1 MFRRLVW
8 AMLLV
13 ATLPAQQQVRPA
25 VSHGYCV
32 AGTAV
37 NSLTGQPLASASVA
51 IAPTSQGEERDISKS
66 VTTGSDGHFSFD
78 NLPRGKYSL
87 MAMAR
92 GYTLQYFEHHDP
104 YATAVA
110 VGPDLDSEHLVF
122 RLEPD
127 ASIEGEVSDENNDP
141 IQNAMVRL
149 FQTNLESGQQKTNQ
163 VGQTQTDDQG
173 RYRMGRLAPG
183 KYYLAVSARPWYAQ
197 SIRVTG
203 KAGITGA
210 DAQAEQEAATLDVTY
225 PLTFYPDAT
234 DSSSAAPLTL
244 TGGEKTTA
252 DVVLRATPSL
262 HLRIR
267 TASSGASAPFDRGV
281 FPAVSQRI
289 FEGILDSVTNAPVS
303 WEGPGV
309 IDISGLAPGHY
320 VVEMPGPPSLADK
333 VLRRGWYRDIDLTGD
348 AEISASEA
356 PSYASVSGVMAFENE
371 ARVTRGAALELSN
384 TDTGETFRSD
394 ISEKGEFDFSSE
406 GVKPG
411 HYVLRLNSTSGV
423 VLTRLSATG
432 AKAIGRTI
440 EIGGA
445 GSVRI
450 TAVAVRGAAR
460 VDGTAMRNE
469 QPFGG
474 AMIVLVPQDAGHNA
488 PLFRRDESDSDGTFT
503 LSNIVPGQYTVIA
516 IANGWELEWAN
527 PAVLQPYLKQGTSV
541 LVPPEGKLQI
551 QVQVQQ

>member
-1 MFRRLVW
+1 MFQRLLCVVLF
-8 AMLLV
+8 A
-13 ATLPAQQQVRPA
+13 ASLPAQQRQGNA
-25 VSHGYCV
+25 TVSHSYRI
-32 AGTAV
+32 AGTVV
-37 NSLTGQPLASASVA
+37 NSVTGQPLASASVA
-51 IAPTSQGEERDISKS
+51 IAPTSQGMERDISNS

-110 VGPDLDSEHLVF
+110 AGPDLDSEHLVF

-127 ASIEGEVSDENNDP
+127 ASVEGEVSDENNDP

-149 FQTNLESGQQKTNQ
+149 FQTSLENGQQKTVQ

-203 KAGITGA
+203 KFAGA
-210 DAQAEQEAATLDVTY
+210 DAQAEQEAAALDVTY
-225 PLTFYPDAT
+225 PLTFYPDAM
-234 DSSSAAPLTL
+234 DSSSASPLTL

-267 TASSGASAPFDRGV
+267 TGSSSTSPAFDRAV

-289 FEGILDSVTNAPVS
+289 FEGVLDSVTNAPVS

-320 VVEMPGPPSLADK
+320 VVEMPGSSGLGEKAT
-333 VLRRGWYRDIDLTGD
+333 RRGWYRDIDLTGD
-348 AEISASEA
+348 AEISASDA
-356 PSYASVSGVMAFENE
+356 PSFASVSGVMAFENE
-371 ARVTRGAALELSN
+371 ARVPKGAALELSN
-384 TDTGETFRSD
+384 TDSGETFRSD

-411 HYVLRLNSTSGV
+411 HYLVRLNNTGGLFLS
-423 VLTRLSATG
+423 RLSATG
-432 AKAIGRTI
+432 AKVIGRTI
-440 EIGGA
+440 EIAGT

-450 TAVAVRGAAR
+450 TAVAMRGAAS
-460 VDGTAMRNE
+460 VDGTAVRND
-469 QPFGG
+469 QPFAG
-474 AMIVLVPQDAGHNA
+474 AMIVLVPQDPGHNA

-503 LSNIVPGQYTVIA
+503 LSNVVPGQYTVIA
-516 IANGWELEWAN
+516 IANGWDLEWAN
-527 PAVLQPYLKQGTSV
+527 PTVLQPYLKQGESV
-541 LVPPEGKLQI
+541 QVPLEGKLQI
-551 QVQVQQ
+551 KVQVQ